1 MVGYDCC
8 AHSEPGLRHGRLV
21 GFGSGMWCCG
31 IWFELPVV
39 FLVDM
44 ADREIPGPVW
54 AAGRSVI
61 LRIRVY

>member
-54 AAGRSVI
+54 AAG
-61 LRIRVY
+61 